1 MDTAVT
7 LFKAFVYLI
16 GFGSILFLTYITT
29 RFIGSKANKV
39 AKGKYISTVDSVTI
53 GLNKQLHL
61 IKVGE
66 QFVLIAS
73 SGKNIEFLTNVSLDN
88 FETEKSAVGNNRS
101 NNNFDF
107 KILFDKYFQSFKN
120 KKADKQEND
129 NTVDNTIDNGNGNHF
144 VGSKGENFK
153 NNLSRL
159 KAIRSKIDKTVK
171 DNGDEK
177 PDEK

>member
-1 MDTAVT
+1 MGTAVT
-7 LFKAFVYLI
+7 LFKAFVYLV
-16 GFGSILFLTYITT
+16 GFGAILFLTYITT
-29 RFIGSKANKV
+29 KFIGSRANKV
-39 AKGKYISTVDSVTI
+39 TKGKYISTVDSVTL

-88 FETEKSAVGNNRS
+88 FEAEKNVVNS

-107 KILFDKYFQSFKN
+107 KVLFDKYFQSFKN
-120 KKADKQEND
+120 KKSDNQKKDNVTDYTKSNETGSENP
-129 NTVDNTIDNGNGNHF
+129 F
-144 VGSKGENFK
+144 SGSGRKNFK
-153 NNLSRL
+153 NNLSKL
-159 KAIRSKIDKTVK
+159 KAITSKIDKSVK